1 MRMGEEGDRRG
12 GETNWSECDPYF
24 MRRQSDEM
32 QDSVT
37 SYLCLLA

>member
-1 MRMGEEGDRRG
+1 MERRGEEGVGG

-37 SYLCLLA
+37 SYLCLLT